1 MKTPTLTIT
10 VGLPGSGK
18 STWSK
23 QRQRETQCIRVSKDD
38 MRLSLFANPIPWNW
52 SLDKITES
60 AEEAAVIAALK
71 QSQDVIVDAT
81 NLTERRQKRWKHI
94 ADTHAATFTIKDF
107 RHVSVYE
114 CVMNDL
120 NRPAK
125 VGAQVILEMARRNG
139 LMPVCP
145 DNLGCTG
152 FPKPPA
158 IMVDIDGTVARMNG
172 RSPYDYSKV
181 GTDEPIRPVLDLVEA
196 MFNFGC
202 RVIFCSGRPDSCRGA
217 TEAWLSQHTQVPH
230 LLHMRKAGD
239 SRKDYVVKM
248 ELYHEFIE
256 PDYDVKL
263 VVDDRDQVIA
273 LWRSL
278 GLTCLQADYGNF

>member
-18 STWSK
+18 STFAK
-23 QRQRETQCIRVSKDD
+23 KHQRETQCIRVSKDD
-38 MRLSLFANPIPWNW
+38 FRLSLFANPIPWNW

-60 AEEAAVIAALK
+60 CEEAAVIAALK

-94 ADTHAATFTIKDF
+94 ADTHAATFVLQDF

-114 CVMNDL
+114 CVKNDL
-120 NRPAK
+120 NRPNK
-125 VGAQVILEMARRNG
+125 VGAQVILEMARRNN
-139 LMPVCP
+139 LMPKCDAP
-145 DNLGCTG
+145 ACSPT
-152 FPKPPA
+152 PKLPA
-158 IMVDIDGTVARMNG
+158 IMIDIDGTVARMNG

-181 GTDEPIRPVLDLVEA
+181 GTDEPIRPVLDLVES

-202 RVIFCSGRPDSCRGA
+202 NVFFCSGRPDSCRGA
-217 TEAWLSQHTQVPH
+217 TEAWLSQHTQIPYT
-230 LLHMRKAGD
+230 LLMRKSGD

-248 ELYHEFIE
+248 EIYKEFIE
-256 PDYDVKL
+256 PGYDVKL
-263 VVDDRDQVIA
+263 VIDDRDQVIA